1 MDSTEATPRRGR
13 PGYDQSSMLEVIVQV
28 FTDHGYDA
36 SSLGMISTRL
46 GLSKSAVYHHF
57 ASKAEMLEI
66 ALERA
71 LGALEQVFDE
81 AERGGNGAGAAGAG
95 VAGAGVAGAGVAGA
109 GSDAV
114 GQIREIVRAA
124 VLVACEQQ
132 PYLIL
137 LLRLHGNSDVEL
149 RALER
154 RRALT
159 ARLRAIFERARN
171 EGALRDDLDPGLA
184 ARFTF
189 GLVNSLVE
197 WYRPDGPETPEAL
210 AEAVL
215 SYVRSGLRVNEVAD
229 FR

>member
-1 MDSTEATPRRGR
+1 
-13 PGYDQSSMLEVIVQV
+13 MLAVIVQV

-36 SSLGMISTRL
+36 SSLGMIADRL

-71 LGALEQVFDE
+71 LGELERVFDE
-81 AERGGNGAGAAGAG
+81 AEARSG
-95 VAGAGVAGAGVAGA
+95 
-109 GSDAV
+109 DAV
-114 GQIREIVRAA
+114 LQIRHVVREA
-124 VLVACEQQ
+124 VLVACAQQ

-137 LLRLHGNSDVEL
+137 LLRLHGNSEVEL

-159 ARLRAIFERARN
+159 ARLRRMFEAALA
-171 EGALRDDLDPGLA
+171 EGSLRDDLDSGLA

-197 WYRPDGPETPEAL
+197 WYRPDGPDTPEAL
-210 AEAVL
+210 ADAVL
-215 SYVRSGLRVNEVAD
+215 GYVRTGLRVSETRD

>member
-1 MDSTEATPRRGR
+1 MESSIEPPRRGR
-13 PGYDQSSMLEVIVQV
+13 PGHDQSSMLEVIVQV

-36 SSLGMISTRL
+36 SSLGMIATRL

-71 LGALEQVFDE
+71 LGALEQVFDDAE
-81 AERGGNGAGAAGAG
+81 AQEG
-95 VAGAGVAGAGVAGA
+95 
-109 GSDAV
+109 DAV
-114 GQIREIVRAA
+114 ARIRYIVREA

-132 PYLIL
+132 QYLTL
-137 LLRLHGNSDVEL
+137 LLRLHGNSEVEL

-154 RRALT
+154 RRVLT
-159 ARLRAIFERARN
+159 ARLRKTFEEARA
-171 EGALRDDLDPGLA
+171 EGSLRDDLDPGLA

-197 WYRPDGPETPEAL
+197 WYRPDGPDSPQAL
-210 AEAVL
+210 ADGVL
-215 SYVRSGLRVNEVAD
+215 SYVRSGLRVNETTD

>member
-95 VAGAGVAGAGVAGA
+95 AAGA

>member
-1 MDSTEATPRRGR
+1 MESSDVSPRRGR

-36 SSLGMISTRL
+36 SSLGMIASRL

-71 LGALEQVFDE
+71 LGALERVFDD
-81 AERGGNGAGAAGAG
+81 AERDE
-95 VAGAGVAGAGVAGA
+95 
-109 GSDAV
+109 SDAV
-114 GQIREIVRAA
+114 LQIRAIVRAA
-124 VLVACEQQ
+124 VIVACEQQ

-159 ARLRAIFERARN
+159 GRLRGIFERARS

-197 WYRPDGPETPEAL
+197 WYRPDGPDSPDSL

>member
-1 MDSTEATPRRGR
+1 MESSIEPPRRGR
-13 PGYDQSSMLEVIVQV
+13 PGHDQNSMLEVIVEV

-36 SSLGMISTRL
+36 SSLGMIATRL

-71 LGALEQVFDE
+71 LGELERVFDDAE
-81 AERGGNGAGAAGAG
+81 AQEG
-95 VAGAGVAGAGVAGA
+95 
-109 GSDAV
+109 DAV
-114 GQIREIVRAA
+114 ARIRYIVREA

-132 PYLIL
+132 QYLTL
-137 LLRLHGNSDVEL
+137 LLRLHGNSEVEV

-154 RRALT
+154 RRVLT
-159 ARLRAIFERARN
+159 ARLRKTFEEARA
-171 EGALRDDLDPGLA
+171 EGSLRDDLDPGLA

-197 WYRPDGPETPEAL
+197 WYRPDGPNSPQAL
-210 AEAVL
+210 ADGVL
-215 SYVRSGLRVNEVAD
+215 SYVRSGLRVNETTD

>member
-1 MDSTEATPRRGR
+1 MESSIEAPRRGR
-13 PGYDQSSMLEVIVQV
+13 PGHDQNSMLEVIVQV

-36 SSLGMISTRL
+36 SSLGMIASRL

-71 LGALEQVFDE
+71 LGELERVFDDAE
-81 AERGGNGAGAAGAG
+81 AQGG
-95 VAGAGVAGAGVAGA
+95 
-109 GSDAV
+109 DAV
-114 GQIREIVRAA
+114 ARIRYIVREA
-124 VLVACEQQ
+124 VLVACAQQ

-137 LLRLHGNSDVEL
+137 LLRLHGNSEVEL

-154 RRALT
+154 RRVLT
-159 ARLRAIFERARN
+159 ARLRETFRAARA
-171 EGALRDDLDPGLA
+171 EGSLRDDLDPGLA

-197 WYRPDGPETPEAL
+197 WYRPDGPTPPQAL

-215 SYVRSGLRVNEVAD
+215 SYVRSGLRVNETTD

>member
-1 MDSTEATPRRGR
+1 MESSIEPPRRGR
-13 PGYDQSSMLEVIVQV
+13 PGHDQNSMLEVIVEV

-36 SSLGMISTRL
+36 SSLGMIATRL

-71 LGALEQVFDE
+71 LGELERVFDE
-81 AERGGNGAGAAGAG
+81 AEAQEG
-95 VAGAGVAGAGVAGA
+95 
-109 GSDAV
+109 DAV
-114 GQIREIVRAA
+114 ARIRYIVREA

-132 PYLIL
+132 QYLTL
-137 LLRLHGNSDVEL
+137 LLRLHGNSEVEL

-154 RRALT
+154 RRVLT
-159 ARLRAIFERARN
+159 ARLRKTFEEARA
-171 EGALRDDLDPGLA
+171 EGSLRDDLDPGLA

-197 WYRPDGPETPEAL
+197 WYRPDGPNSPQAL
-210 AEAVL
+210 ADGVL
-215 SYVRSGLRVNEVAD
+215 SYVRSGLRVNETTD

>member
-1 MDSTEATPRRGR
+1 MTL
-13 PGYDQSSMLEVIVQV
+13 PGGVPDPLNAAQADPWAVWVGDRTRAPL
-28 FTDHGYDA
+28 
-36 SSLGMISTRL
+36 SLPEYR
-46 GLSKSAVYHHF
+46 
-57 ASKAEMLEI
+57 
-66 ALERA
+66 
-71 LGALEQVFDE
+71 
-81 AERGGNGAGAAGAG
+81 
-95 VAGAGVAGAGVAGA
+95 
-109 GSDAV
+109 
-114 GQIREIVRAA
+114 RAA

-159 ARLRAIFERARN
+159 ARLRAIFERARS

-197 WYRPDGPETPEAL
+197 WYRPDGPETPDAL
-210 AEAVL
+210 ADAVL
-215 SYVRSGLRVNEVAD
+215 AYVRSGLRVNEVAD

>member
-1 MDSTEATPRRGR
+1 MSDSPEAPAAIPNPILSATPRRGR
-13 PGYDQSSMLEVIVQV
+13 PGHDQNSMLEVIVQV

-36 SSLGMISTRL
+36 SSLGMIADRL

-71 LGALEQVFDE
+71 LGELERVFDE
-81 AERGGNGAGAAGAG
+81 AEAKTG
-95 VAGAGVAGAGVAGA
+95 
-109 GSDAV
+109 DAV
-114 GQIREIVRAA
+114 LQIRHVVLEA
-124 VLVACEQQ
+124 VLVACAQQ
-132 PYLIL
+132 QYLIL

-154 RRALT
+154 RRLLT
-159 ARLRAIFERARN
+159 ARLRTMFEAARA
-171 EGALRDDLDPGLA
+171 EGSLRDDLDSGLA

-197 WYRPDGPETPEAL
+197 WYRPDGPDTPEEL
-210 AEAVL
+210 ATAVL
-215 SYVRSGLRVNEVAD
+215 GYVRTGLRVNETRD

>member
-1 MDSTEATPRRGR
+1 MESSIEPPRRGR
-13 PGYDQSSMLEVIVQV
+13 PGHDQNSMLEVIVEV

-36 SSLGMISTRL
+36 SSLGMIATRL

-71 LGALEQVFDE
+71 LGELERVFDD
-81 AERGGNGAGAAGAG
+81 AESQEG
-95 VAGAGVAGAGVAGA
+95 
-109 GSDAV
+109 DAV
-114 GQIREIVRAA
+114 ARIRYIVREA
-124 VLVACEQQ
+124 VLVACERQQ
-132 PYLIL
+132 YLTL
-137 LLRLHGNSDVEL
+137 LLRLHGNSEVEV

-154 RRALT
+154 RRVLT
-159 ARLRAIFERARN
+159 ARLRKTFEEARA
-171 EGALRDDLDPGLA
+171 EGSLRDDLDPGLA

-197 WYRPDGPETPEAL
+197 WYRPDGPNSPQAL
-210 AEAVL
+210 ADGVL
-215 SYVRSGLRVNEVAD
+215 SYVRSGLRVNETTD

>member
-1 MDSTEATPRRGR
+1 MESSIEPPRRGR
-13 PGYDQSSMLEVIVQV
+13 PGHDQNSMLEVIVEV

-36 SSLGMISTRL
+36 SSLGMIATRL

-71 LGALEQVFDE
+71 LGELERVFDDAE
-81 AERGGNGAGAAGAG
+81 AQEG
-95 VAGAGVAGAGVAGA
+95 
-109 GSDAV
+109 DAV
-114 GQIREIVRAA
+114 ARIRYIVREA

-132 PYLIL
+132 QYLTL
-137 LLRLHGNSDVEL
+137 LLRLHGNSEVEL

-154 RRALT
+154 RRVLT
-159 ARLRAIFERARN
+159 ARLRKTFEEARA
-171 EGALRDDLDPGLA
+171 EGSLRDDLDPGLA

-197 WYRPDGPETPEAL
+197 WYRPDGPNSPQAL
-210 AEAVL
+210 ADGVL
-215 SYVRSGLRVNEVAD
+215 SYVRSGLRVNETTD

>member
-1 MDSTEATPRRGR
+1 MESSDAAPRRGR
-13 PGYDQSSMLEVIVQV
+13 PGYDQSSMLEVIVEV

-36 SSLGMISTRL
+36 SSLGMIASRL

-71 LGALEQVFDE
+71 LGALERVFDE
-81 AERGGNGAGAAGAG
+81 AEAEAEAGGAPAGA
-95 VAGAGVAGAGVAGA
+95 
-109 GSDAV
+109 V
-114 GQIREIVRAA
+114 GRITEIVRAA

-137 LLRLHGNSDVEL
+137 LLRLHGNSEVEL

-159 ARLRAIFERARN
+159 ARLRAIFERARS

-210 AEAVL
+210 ADAVL
-215 SYVRSGLRVNEVAD
+215 AYVRSGLRVNEVAD

>member
-1 MDSTEATPRRGR
+1 MSNSDAAPRRGR
-13 PGYDQSSMLEVIVQV
+13 PGYDQGSMLEVIVQV

-36 SSLGMISTRL
+36 SSLGMIASRL

-71 LGALEQVFDE
+71 LGALERVFDE
-81 AERGGNGAGAAGAG
+81 AEADAQAG
-95 VAGAGVAGAGVAGA
+95 
-109 GSDAV
+109 AV
-114 GQIREIVRAA
+114 GQITDIVRAA

-137 LLRLHGNSDVEL
+137 LLRLHGNSEVEL

-159 ARLRAIFERARN
+159 ARLRAIFERARS

-197 WYRPDGPETPEAL
+197 WYRPDGPETPDAL
-210 AEAVL
+210 ADAVL
-215 SYVRSGLRVNEVAD
+215 AYVRSGLRVNEVAD

>member
-1 MDSTEATPRRGR
+1 MESSIEPPRRGR
-13 PGYDQSSMLEVIVQV
+13 PGHDQNSMLEVIVEV

-36 SSLGMISTRL
+36 SSLGMIATRL

-71 LGALEQVFDE
+71 LGEPGRRDDGL
-81 AERGGNGAGAAGAG
+81 AAGVGDREGRVRGIGGGDG
-95 VAGAGVAGAGVAGA
+95 V
-109 GSDAV
+109 
-114 GQIREIVRAA
+114 
-124 VLVACEQQ
+124 VACEQQ
-132 PYLIL
+132 QYLTL
-137 LLRLHGNSDVEL
+137 LLRLHGNSEVEL

-154 RRALT
+154 RRVLT
-159 ARLRAIFERARN
+159 ARLRKTFEEARA
-171 EGALRDDLDPGLA
+171 EGSLRDDLDPGLA

-197 WYRPDGPETPEAL
+197 WYRPDGPNSPQAL
-210 AEAVL
+210 ADGVL
-215 SYVRSGLRVNEVAD
+215 SYVRSGLRVNETTD

>member
-1 MDSTEATPRRGR
+1 VLENSPEIPSQEPDTIPAARRGR
-13 PGYDQSSMLEVIVQV
+13 PGHDQNSMLDVIVQV

-36 SSLGMISTRL
+36 SSLGMIAERL

-66 ALERA
+66 GLERA
-71 LGALEQVFDE
+71 LGELERVFDE
-81 AERGGNGAGAAGAG
+81 AEAQSG
-95 VAGAGVAGAGVAGA
+95 
-109 GSDAV
+109 DAV
-114 GQIREIVRAA
+114 LQIRHVVREA
-124 VLVACEQQ
+124 VLVACAQQ
-132 PYLIL
+132 SYLIL

-154 RRALT
+154 RRLLT
-159 ARLRAIFERARN
+159 TRLRRMFEAALA
-171 EGALRDDLDPGLA
+171 EGSLRDDLDSGLA

-197 WYRPDGPETPEAL
+197 WYRPDGPDTPEAL
-210 AEAVL
+210 ADAVL
-215 SYVRSGLRVNEVAD
+215 GYVRTGLRVNEARD

>member
-1 MDSTEATPRRGR
+1 MESSDAAPRRGR

-36 SSLGMISTRL
+36 SSLGMISNRL

-71 LGALEQVFDE
+71 LGALERVFDE
-81 AERGGNGAGAAGAG
+81 AEGRDTAEGGEREASGRA
-95 VAGAGVAGAGVAGA
+95 
-109 GSDAV
+109 DAV

-132 PYLIL
+132 PYLSL

-159 ARLRAIFERARN
+159 ARLRAIFERARS

-197 WYRPDGPETPEAL
+197 WYRPDGPETPDAL
-210 AEAVL
+210 ADAVL
-215 SYVRSGLRVNEVAD
+215 AYVRSGLRVNEVAD

>member
-1 MDSTEATPRRGR
+1 MESSIEPPRRGR
-13 PGYDQSSMLEVIVQV
+13 PGHDQNSMLEVIVEV

-36 SSLGMISTRL
+36 SSLGMIATRL

-71 LGALEQVFDE
+71 LGALERVFDDAE
-81 AERGGNGAGAAGAG
+81 AEEG
-95 VAGAGVAGAGVAGA
+95 
-109 GSDAV
+109 DAV
-114 GQIREIVRAA
+114 ARIRYIVREA

-132 PYLIL
+132 QYLTL
-137 LLRLHGNSDVEL
+137 LLRLHGNSEVEL

-154 RRALT
+154 RRVLT
-159 ARLRAIFERARN
+159 ARLRKTFEEARA
-171 EGALRDDLDPGLA
+171 EGSLRDDLDPGLA

-197 WYRPDGPETPEAL
+197 WYRPDGPNSPQAL
-210 AEAVL
+210 ADGVL
-215 SYVRSGLRVNEVAD
+215 SYVRSGLRVNETTD

>member
-1 MDSTEATPRRGR
+1 MSNSDAAPRRGR
-13 PGYDQSSMLEVIVQV
+13 PGYDQSSMLEVIVEV

-36 SSLGMISTRL
+36 SSLGMIASRL

-71 LGALEQVFDE
+71 LGALERVFDE
-81 AERGGNGAGAAGAG
+81 AEAEGEA
-95 VAGAGVAGAGVAGA
+95 
-109 GSDAV
+109 DAV
-114 GQIREIVRAA
+114 AQITGIVRAA

-137 LLRLHGNSDVEL
+137 LLRLHGNSEAEL

-159 ARLRAIFERARN
+159 ARLRAIFERARS

-197 WYRPDGPETPEAL
+197 WYRPDGPETPDAL
-210 AEAVL
+210 ADAVL
-215 SYVRSGLRVNEVAD
+215 AYVRSGLRVNEVAD

>member
-1 MDSTEATPRRGR
+1 MESSIEPPRRGR
-13 PGYDQSSMLEVIVQV
+13 PGHDQNSMLEVIVEV

-36 SSLGMISTRL
+36 SSLGMIATRL

-71 LGALEQVFDE
+71 LGELERVFDNAE
-81 AERGGNGAGAAGAG
+81 AQEG
-95 VAGAGVAGAGVAGA
+95 
-109 GSDAV
+109 DAV
-114 GQIREIVRAA
+114 ARIRYIVREA

-132 PYLIL
+132 QYLTL
-137 LLRLHGNSDVEL
+137 LLRLHGNSEVEV

-154 RRALT
+154 RRVLT
-159 ARLRAIFERARN
+159 ARLRKTFEEARA
-171 EGALRDDLDPGLA
+171 EGSLRDDLDPGLA

-197 WYRPDGPETPEAL
+197 WYRPDGPNSPQAL
-210 AEAVL
+210 ADGVL
-215 SYVRSGLRVNEVAD
+215 SYVRSGLRVNETTD

>member
-1 MDSTEATPRRGR
+1 MESSIEPPRRGR
-13 PGYDQSSMLEVIVQV
+13 PGRDQNSMLEVIVEV

-36 SSLGMISTRL
+36 SSLGMIATRL

-71 LGALEQVFDE
+71 LGELERVFDDAE
-81 AERGGNGAGAAGAG
+81 AQEG
-95 VAGAGVAGAGVAGA
+95 
-109 GSDAV
+109 DAV
-114 GQIREIVRAA
+114 ARIRYIVREA

-132 PYLIL
+132 QYLTL
-137 LLRLHGNSDVEL
+137 LLRLHGNSEVEL

-154 RRALT
+154 RRVLT
-159 ARLRAIFERARN
+159 ARLRKTFEEARA
-171 EGALRDDLDPGLA
+171 EGSLRDDLDPGLA

-197 WYRPDGPETPEAL
+197 WYRPDGPNSPQAL
-210 AEAVL
+210 ADGVL
-215 SYVRSGLRVNEVAD
+215 SYVRSGLRVNETTD